1 MGGTVPAG
9 KYPPEIAVPADQLD
23 RQHKTN
29 CAGAD
34 PLGDDLRQGG
44 GMFMA
49 PVHGRT
55 LPNQRY
61 GIWALA
67 VEFA

>member
-1 MGGTVPAG
+1 MPAG

-29 CAGAD
+29 CTGAE
-34 PLGDDLRQGG
+34 PFGDDLRQGG

-49 PVHGRT
+49 PLQGRT
-55 LPNQRY
+55 LHN
-61 GIWALA
+61 
-67 VEFA
+67 